1 MLSKVLTV
9 GKAEQRVYET
19 SLILQLLRSMKLSQN
34 ENWKNFKK
42 INRTE
47 TEYRIGDQVLV
58 HG

>member
-1 MLSKVLTV
+1 MLSKMLTV

-19 SLILQLLRSMKLSQN
+19 SLILQLLKSMKISQN
-34 ENWKNFKK
+34 ENWKSFKK
-42 INRTE
+42 INR